1 MDAEKI
7 LFEHYNYIQKIVQI
21 KSNQYGLDYD
31 DCLNFVLD
39 KINQD
44 DYKKIRAFKGE
55 SKFTTYITV
64 VVNRLI
70 ISFARQKKKLP
81 EIPEMIEQTP
91 LDILIDKQKKEYQEL
106 FKKNL
111 PELLNQLGVQER
123 MVIKMKY
130 FKDFNISQISQN
142 LKITRYEIEKTLSS
156 SLEFLKE
163 KIKEICK

>member
-1 MDAEKI
+1 MLQAKDSTFAQ
-7 LFEHYNYIQKIVQI
+7 FSPP
-21 KSNQYGLDYD
+21 KSRNIFCVSANRTSRCRRD
-31 DCLNFVLD
+31 D
-39 KINQD
+39 
-44 DYKKIRAFKGE
+44 
-55 SKFTTYITV
+55 
-64 VVNRLI
+64 
-70 ISFARQKKKLP
+70 KKLP

-91 LDILIDKQKKEYQEL
+91 LDILIDKQKKEHQEL

-123 MVIKMKY
+123 MVVKMKY

>member
-39 KINQD
+39 KISQD
-44 DYKKIRAFKGE
+44 DHKKIRAFKGE

-81 EIPEMIEQTP
+81 KIPEMIEQTP
-91 LDILIDKQKKEYQEL
+91 LDILIDKQKKEHQEL

-130 FKDFNISQISQN
+130 FKNFNISQISQN
-142 LKITRYEIEKTLSS
+142 LKITRYEIEKMLSS
-156 SLEFLKE
+156 SLEFLRE
-163 KIKEICK
+163 KMKEICE